1 MAKIEVKF
9 TCRESLD
16 LQRASGADASVDAKG
31 TVQVFTPAGQVFIS
45 HDDVTGMML
54 VVVRGEKS
62 TTAVKFNEKAVV

>member
-9 TCRESLD
+9 TSLTGEVGI
-16 LQRASGADASVDAKG
+16 AAGVDASVAAKG

-45 HDDVTGMML
+45 HDDVIGMML
-54 VVVRGEKS
+54 VVVRGEKG

>member
-1 MAKIEVKF
+1 
-9 TCRESLD
+9 
-16 LQRASGADASVDAKG
+16 G

-62 TTAVKFNEKAVV
+62 TTAVKFNEKSVV